1 MSSHDSTPE
10 EMRAFIN
17 ESNSRIATNLRRA
30 DNLIDFAENYFP
42 KDSPSPTKDDILRGA
57 VVFLHATLEDF
68 LRYIG
73 CRYIPSGGED
83 VLNRISL
90 IGSSDRPEKFFLGK
104 LAKHRDRRVDQLI
117 AESVEAH
124 LDKRNFS
131 NTDDIADFLKS
142 VEVPNSV
149 VDKCYRSLSELMTRR
164 HEIVHKGDLK
174 ATVNQEDE
182 RDPEPIDASKV
193 REWYEAV
200 LQFTNEVVAYRL
212 ITGV

>member
-1 MSSHDSTPE
+1 M
-10 EMRAFIN
+10 F
-17 ESNSRIATNLRRA
+17 
-30 DNLIDFAENYFP
+30 F
-42 KDSPSPTKDDILRGA
+42 SPTFGRIGFRIRKIGQLRERFAGRQR
-57 VVFLHATLEDF
+57 F

-83 VLNRISL
+83 FLNRISL

-104 LAKHRDRRVDQLI
+104 LAKHRDRKVDRLI

-124 LDKRNFS
+124 LDKGNFS
-131 NTDDIADFLKS
+131 NTDDIADLLKS
-142 VEVPNSV
+142 VGVPSSV
-149 VDKCYRSLSELMTRR
+149 VEKCYRSLSELMARR

-193 REWYEAV
+193 KEWYETV
-200 LQFTNEVVAYRL
+200 LEFTNEVATYKL
-212 ITGV
+212 ETGV